1 MAKPKQ
7 AYKVYMVNR
16 MVHTD
21 TGVVNITENFI
32 GQTYAVS
39 EKQAVSQI
47 RYREGITDNDLY
59 CPYTAGGYRKSEL
72 VARPI

>member
-1 MAKPKQ
+1 MAKPKH

-21 TGVVNITENFI
+21 TGVVNVTENFI
-32 GQTYAVS
+32 GLTYAVS
-39 EKQAVSQI
+39 ERQAVSQI
-47 RYREGITDNDLY
+47 RYRENITDDHLY

-72 VARPI
+72 VARPV